1 MSPDFEEAFAK
12 GCWWLPRRATFYLSA
27 VWVGCVIGAAS
38 LVVGMLVEGAKP
50 EPALFLPIVVAPVLL
65 ASGWLCPNSA
75 VLLFA
80 FARFIRT
87 DSLSFRGW
95 GIFAG
100 IESLFAMLALIHEI
114 RGPLAVA
121 ATWVSWL
128 VLLGMLGTGVWF
140 GRQWQMNRWANE
152 IAMLKAENA
161 SRRQAR
167 PNDAEPEEP
176 LDLP

>member
-1 MSPDFEEAFAK
+1 MVVDFEEAFAR

-27 VWVGCVIGAAS
+27 VWVGCMIGATS
-38 LVVGMLVEGAKP
+38 LVAGFLVAGAKP
-50 EPALFLPIVVAPVLL
+50 DIGRLLPIVAAPVLL

-75 VLLFA
+75 VLIFA
-80 FARFIRT
+80 FARFVRT

-100 IESLFAMLALIHEI
+100 LESVFALLARINDVQ
-114 RGPLAVA
+114 GPLAVA
-121 ATWVSWL
+121 ATWTTWIVL
-128 VLLGMLGTGVWF
+128 VGMMGTGVWF
-140 GRQWQMNRWANE
+140 GRQWQMNRWAGE

-161 SRRQAR
+161 SRRQAL

-176 LDLP
+176 LDLG